1 MNVVKLDDFIE
12 QSELQSIAECTDS
25 LQLVEKYFEQS
36 DIKWGFCRFTKDK
49 MTLTPSELNADFFLW
64 MQRKKVDESFHK
76 LLYVKA
82 ALTQYDVNMYDE
94 LIDQLRERLKYDETL
109 ADEFVNLKKYVQFSD
124 DDILIFKSWVWNVKR
139 TINKLEKE
147 QVPMPLL
154 FAVEQ
159 RFGKSTFNQ
168 KLYEPIAELALRRD
182 VSSIKDTFGNG
193 LWRKLL
199 VVDFDEISS
208 INASMIAKFKEWC
221 YADKVAMR
229 NPNSS
234 TILQFEKVTNAI
246 ASSNVDVSD
255 ILKDSTGSR
264 RIWQVNLKKPL
275 FDALEHVDFEKLW
288 RCVDENAECPLYVD
302 NHIERI
308 TQIQYETQRCRSSV
322 EIWLD
327 EFRETNVTEE
337 HKAIDLF
344 RLYDSWRKVH
354 KEKSL
359 SNTEFGKKIVQLGI
373 ERRRKNSGNYYFFD
387 V

>member
-76 LLYVKA
+76 LRYVKA

-109 ADEFVNLKKYVQFSD
+109 ADEFVKLKKYAQFSD

-208 INASMIAKFKEWC
+208 INTSMIAKFKEWC

-229 NPNSS
+229 NPNTS
-234 TILQFEKVTNAI
+234 TILQFEKVTNSI
-246 ASSNVDVSD
+246 A
-255 ILKDSTGSR
+255 
-264 RIWQVNLKKPL
+264 
-275 FDALEHVDFEKLW
+275 
-288 RCVDENAECPLYVD
+288 
-302 NHIERI
+302 
-308 TQIQYETQRCRSSV
+308 
-322 EIWLD
+322 
-327 EFRETNVTEE
+327 
-337 HKAIDLF
+337 
-344 RLYDSWRKVH
+344 
-354 KEKSL
+354 
-359 SNTEFGKKIVQLGI
+359 
-373 ERRRKNSGNYYFFD
+373 
-387 V
+387 